1 MMGVLRS
8 LIGVA
13 LGCLG
18 IMLIGVVLLGAPFL
32 LGGTLG
38 AWGVPI
44 FIAMVIGGPFAL
56 WSGLRLLARPRRR

>member
-1 MMGVLRS
+1 MSGPLRAS
-8 LIGVA
+8 LGLI

-18 IMLIGVVLLGAPFL
+18 IGLIGFALLGAPFL